1 MALENGA
8 SGQDVINEINKKL
21 DIQNNTIKVNHIC
34 DSNGNVMFSKQPGG
48 AVTGEIENTS
58 VPVGFITAGAY
69 TGSGDM
75 SGETHTKISLGFT
88 PKWVLIF
95 PESFSTD
102 VYNNTGYEVL
112 GGMALITTGYGQ
124 SAWYSNYRGGETA
137 WITEGGFEVS
147 LFLNSKAAHKYV
159 AGA

>member
-21 DIQNNTIKVNHIC
+21 DVENNTIKINHIC
-34 DSNGNVMFSKQPGG
+34 DSNGNVMFSKQPNGG
-48 AVTGEIENTS
+48 VAGEIEGAS

-69 TGSGDM
+69 TGSGDT
-75 SGETHTKISLGFT
+75 SGETKTKISLGFT

-95 PESFSTD
+95 PQCFTTD
-102 VYNNTGYEVL
+102 VYDNTGYKVL
-112 GGMALITTGYGQ
+112 GGMALITTDYDQ
-124 SAWYSNYRGGETA
+124 RAWYSSYEGGQTA
-137 WITEGGFEVS
+137 RITEGGFEVS
-147 LFLNSKAAHKYV
+147 LFLNSKVAHKYV